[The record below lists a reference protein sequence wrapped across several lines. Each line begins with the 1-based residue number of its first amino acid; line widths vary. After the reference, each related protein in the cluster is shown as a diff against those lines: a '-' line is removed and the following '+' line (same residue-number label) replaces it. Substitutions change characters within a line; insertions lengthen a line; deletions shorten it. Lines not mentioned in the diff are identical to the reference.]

1 MDVPISAM
9 ILSLIGAIALGKIV
23 VSVLAFV
30 AETFFFS
37 GESVS
42 RRPLLN
48 KRQALA
54 HRENYPPSSRHLVPS
69 KTDGQLSPAAHL
81 ELENRLRNNSL
92 EPGSMSA

>member
-42 RRPLLN
+42 QRSLLN
-48 KRQALA
+48 SFGR
-54 HRENYPPSSRHLVPS
+54 
-69 KTDGQLSPAAHL
+69 
-81 ELENRLRNNSL
+81 
-92 EPGSMSA
+92 